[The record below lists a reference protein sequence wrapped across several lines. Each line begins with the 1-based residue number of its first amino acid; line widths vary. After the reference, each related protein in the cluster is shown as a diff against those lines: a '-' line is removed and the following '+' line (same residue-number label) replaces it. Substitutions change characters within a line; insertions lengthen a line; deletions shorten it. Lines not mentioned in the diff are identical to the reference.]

1 MVKDYFQ
8 VSFNMKVILYPSK
21 ITQNAMTGLL
31 DLLSVFVMYMYLFL
45 SSIDSPSI
53 ITTAWKFSDH
63 SQTAVVK
70 VCFLDIS
77 LLQKSNLF
85 GQMSWSQLIHLININ
100 NSRTPPVSKQVSFIY
115 ILVSESIYNHKLV
128 KCKSEI
134 IISKC
139 VNSTLKSR

>member
-1 MVKDYFQ
+1 
-8 VSFNMKVILYPSK
+8 
-21 ITQNAMTGLL
+21 MTGLL
-31 DLLSVFVMYMYLFL
+31 DLLCVFVMYLYLLL

-70 VCFLDIS
+70 VCFLNIS

-100 NSRTPPVSKQVSFIY
+100 NSRTAPVFRQLSFIY
-115 ILVSESIYNHKLV
+115 ILGSYSIYNHKLV

-134 IISKC
+134 IIDKC
-139 VNSTLKSR
+139 VNSPLNPGAKCNNYTRISDICNYI